1 MDKLEHLKRSRLCRG
16 LDDAELHKMAEIVSL
31 RNLNKGEILFFEGD
45 SADGFY
51 LLFAGQVKIYKA
63 SADGKEQIL
72 HQIMP
77 GQIFAEVAIFHGGQF
92 PANCTA
98 VKDSTVGFFPREEF
112 LKLLGE
118 SPQISLKII
127 GSLSAFLREF
137 TELVENLSLKEVPAR
152 IAGYLLKLSE
162 ESGNSTVILEL
173 TKSELAKQL
182 GTLSETLSRG
192 LRKLIDIGAISVD
205 GKKITILAPD
215 RLSDIALG
223 EKI

>member
-1 MDKLEHLKRSRLCRG
+1 MDKREHLHQSRLCRG
-16 LDDAELHKMAEIVSL
+16 LDNNELNKIADIVRL
-31 RNLNKGEILFFEGD
+31 RSINKGEILFFEGD
-45 SADGFY
+45 SAEGFY
-51 LLFAGQVKIYKA
+51 LLFEGQVKIYKA
-63 SADGKEQIL
+63 SPDGKEQIL

-92 PANCTA
+92 PANCIA
-98 VKDSTVGFFPREEF
+98 VKDSIVGFFPREDF
-112 LKLLGE
+112 LRLLGE

-137 TELVENLSLKEVPAR
+137 TELVENLSLKEVPSR

-162 ESGNSTVILEL
+162 DSGQLSVTLEL
-173 TKSELAKQL
+173 TKTELAKQL

-192 LRKLIDIGAISVD
+192 LRKLMDIEAITVD
-205 GKKITILAPD
+205 GKKITILDPD